1 MVKKKVVLAYS
12 GGLDT
17 SMMLKWIQEEYD
29 MGVIS
34 CILDVGQQKDLKMVE
49 EKAWNLGVLNHY
61 TFDAKEEFAREYVF
75 PAVKAN
81 ALYMGTYPVS
91 SSLSRPLIAKK
102 VVEVAEL
109 EHADAVAHGCTGKGN
124 DQVRFDI
131 TFKAMNPNLQIIA
144 PVREWKFDRNGQIEW
159 AKEHGIPIPVTV
171 DSPYSV
177 DQNLWGRSI
186 EGGVLEHPDQRV
198 PDEGVW
204 EWTADVENAPNE
216 AEFVKIGFHKGVPS
230 SIDDEDMGPVEIL
243 QLMNMKGGEHG
254 IGRIEHMEDRVVGLK
269 TRETYETPAAEII
282 ITAHQDL
289 EKMVL
294 TKHQKAFKFQVEH
307 TWASVVYQGLWIDP
321 FKGDLD
327 AFIDSTQ
334 QNVTGEVTMKLFKG
348 RAKPVARES
357 PFSLY
362 DYNLASFDI
371 NTHYDQGDA
380 VGFINLWGLPSV
392 SAWNLKRKIANEG
405 IPEPKKK
412 VVPVPTGDS

>member
-1 MVKKKVVLAYS
+1 MTKEKVVLAYS

-17 SMMLKWIQEEYD
+17 SMMLKWLQEEYGMD
-29 MGVIS
+29 VIS
-34 CILDVGQQKDLKMVE
+34 VNLDVGQGKEKKGIE
-49 EKAWNLGVLNHY
+49 EKAWKLGALNHY
-61 TFDAKEEFAREYVF
+61 TFDAKEEFAIGYIF
-75 PAVKAN
+75 PAIKAN

-91 SSLSRPLIAKK
+91 SSLSRPLIASKL
-102 VVEVAEL
+102 VEVAEI
-109 EHADAVAHGCTGKGN
+109 EDANAVAHGCTGKGN

-131 TFKAMNPNLQIIA
+131 TIKALNPKLKVIA
-144 PVREWKFDRNGQIEW
+144 PVREWKFDRHSQIEW
-159 AKEHGIPIPVTV
+159 AKEHGVPIPVTA

-186 EGGVLEHPDQRV
+186 EGGLLEHPDKMV

-204 EWTADVENAPNE
+204 EWTVDVVDAPNE
-216 AEFVKIGFHKGVPS
+216 PEYIKIGFHKGVPS
-230 SIDDEDMGPVEIL
+230 SIDGNDTNPVQIL
-243 QLMNMKGGEHG
+243 QSLNNIGGVHG

-269 TRETYETPAAEII
+269 TRETYEIPAAEII
-282 ITAHQDL
+282 LNAHHDI

-294 TKHQKAFKFQVEH
+294 TKHQKAFKFQIDH
-307 TWASVVYQGLWIDP
+307 TWDSIVYQGLWIDP
-321 FKGDLD
+321 FKQDLD

-348 RAKPVARES
+348 SAKPVARKS
-357 PFSLY
+357 PLSLY

-392 SAWNLKRKIANEG
+392 SAWNLKRKIADEG
-405 IPEPKKK
+405 IQELKKK

>member
-17 SMMLKWIQEEYD
+17 SMMLKWIQEEYKMD
-29 MGVIS
+29 VIS
-34 CILDVGQQKDLKMVE
+34 CILDVGQQKDLKVVE
-49 EKAWNLGVLNHY
+49 EKAWALGVLNHY

-75 PAVKAN
+75 PAIKAN

-91 SSLSRPLIAKK
+91 SSISRPLIAKK
-102 VVEVAEL
+102 VVEVAEI
-109 EHADAVAHGCTGKGN
+109 EDADAVAHGCTGKGN
-124 DQVRFDI
+124 DQVRFDL
-131 TFKAMNPNLQIIA
+131 TFKAMNPHLQIIA
-144 PVREWKFDRNGQIEW
+144 PVREWKFDRNGQIAW

-171 DSPYSV
+171 DNPYSV

-186 EGGVLEHPDQRV
+186 EGGILEHPDQMV

-204 EWTADVENAPNE
+204 EWTVDVEEAPNK
-216 AEFVKIGFHKGVPS
+216 AEYVKIGFHKGVPS
-230 SIDDEDMGPVEIL
+230 SINGENMGPVEIL
-243 QLMNMKGGEHG
+243 LLLNIKGGEHG

-269 TRETYETPAAEII
+269 TMETYETPAAEII
-282 ITAHQDL
+282 LAAHHDL

-294 TKHQKAFKFQVEH
+294 TKHQKSFKFQIDH
-307 TWASVVYQGLWIDP
+307 TWANIVYQGLWIDP
-321 FKGDLD
+321 FKEDLD

-334 QNVTGEVTMKLFKG
+334 RNVTGEVTMELFKG
-348 RAKPVARES
+348 RAKPVARVS
-357 PFSLY
+357 PLSLY

-392 SAWNLKRKIANEG
+392 SAWNLKRKIEAKGINEL
-405 IPEPKKK
+405 KKR
-412 VVPVPTGDS
+412 VVSVPIGDK

>member
-1 MVKKKVVLAYS
+1 MAKKKVVLAYS

-29 MGVIS
+29 MDVIS
-34 CILDVGQQKDLKMVE
+34 CILDVGQQKDLKVVE
-49 EKAWNLGVLNHY
+49 KKAWSLGVLNHY

-75 PAVKAN
+75 PAIKAN

-91 SSLSRPLIAKK
+91 SSISRPLIAKK
-102 VVEVAEL
+102 VVEVAEM
-109 EHADAVAHGCTGKGN
+109 ENADAVAHGCTGKGN
-124 DQVRFDI
+124 DQVRFDL
-131 TFKAMNPNLQIIA
+131 TFKAMNPDLQIIA
-144 PVREWKFDRNGQIEW
+144 PVREWKFDRNSQIEW
-159 AKEHGIPIPVTV
+159 AKEHGIPIPVTAE
-171 DSPYSV
+171 SPYSV

-186 EGGVLEHPDQRV
+186 EGGILEHPDQMV

-204 EWTADVENAPNE
+204 EWTVDVEDAPNE
-216 AEFVKIGFHKGVPS
+216 PEYVKIGFHKGVPS
-230 SIDDEDMGPVEIL
+230 SIDGEDVGPVEIP
-243 QLMNMKGGEHG
+243 QLMNKKGGEHG

-282 ITAHQDL
+282 IGAHQDL

-307 TWASVVYQGLWIDP
+307 TWASIVYQGLWIDP
-321 FKGDLD
+321 FKEDLD

-348 RAKPVARES
+348 SAKPVARES

-392 SAWNLKRKIANEG
+392 SAWNLKRKVADEG
-405 IPEPKKK
+405 IKEIRKK
-412 VVPVPTGDS
+412 VVPVPTCDT

>member
-1 MVKKKVVLAYS
+1 
-12 GGLDT
+12 
-17 SMMLKWIQEEYD
+17 MMLKWIQEEYGMD
-29 MGVIS
+29 VIS
-34 CILDVGQQKDLKMVE
+34 CILDVGQQTDLKVVE
-49 EKAWNLGVLNHY
+49 EKAWGLGVLNHY
-61 TFDAKEEFAREYVF
+61 TFDGKEEFAREYVF

-102 VVEVAEL
+102 VVEVAEM
-109 EHADAVAHGCTGKGN
+109 EDADAVAHGCTGKGN
-124 DQVRFDI
+124 DQVRFDL
-131 TFKAMNPNLQIIA
+131 TFKALNPGLQIIA
-144 PVREWKFDRNGQIEW
+144 PVREWKFDRHGQIEW
-159 AKEHGIPIPVTV
+159 AKEHGIPLPVTA

-186 EGGVLEHPDQRV
+186 EGGVLEHPDMMV
-198 PDEGVW
+198 PKEGVW
-204 EWTADVENAPNE
+204 EWTVDVEDAPDVPE
-216 AEFVKIGFHKGVPS
+216 YVKIGFHRGVPS
-230 SIDDEDMGPVEIL
+230 SIDGEDMGPVEIL
-243 QLMNMKGGEHG
+243 QLLNMKGGAHG

-269 TRETYETPAAEII
+269 TRETYEVPAAEII
-282 ITAHQDL
+282 INAHQDL

-307 TWASVVYQGLWIDP
+307 TWASIVYQGLWIDP
-321 FKGDLD
+321 FKQDLD

-348 RAKPVARES
+348 SAKPVARES

-392 SAWNLKRKIANEG
+392 SAWNLKRKIADEG
-405 IPEPKKK
+405 IPELKKK